1 MFFLILAWIFI
12 LELTQNIL
20 NDLKKTLFFFFSD
33 INTNVAI
40 QMLCFIDVN
49 TGSSTLEL

>member
-20 NDLKKTLFFFFSD
+20 NDLKKTLFFFSD